1 MSSGFI
7 SGGTNDAPTER
18 DDEWRKA
25 QQEIEAS
32 RRRKEEES
40 RQDNGKTL
48 YEVLQAN
55 KGNYCCPQ
63 SFSSLLTRCP
73 NDWADISGVVCPL

>member
-25 QQEIEAS
+25 QQDIEAN

-40 RQDNGKTL
+40 RHDNGKTL

-55 KGNYCCPQ
+55 KGNYRW
-63 SFSSLLTRCP
+63 S
-73 NDWADISGVVCPL
+73 